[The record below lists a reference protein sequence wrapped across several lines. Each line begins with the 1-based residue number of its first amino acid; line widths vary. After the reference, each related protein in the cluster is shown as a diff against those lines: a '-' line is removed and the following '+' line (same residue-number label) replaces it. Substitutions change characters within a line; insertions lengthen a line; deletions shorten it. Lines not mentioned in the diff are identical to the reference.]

1 VLFLIMLKKFPDSFY
16 KYAIMFIIAAAL
28 PFAGRAQVAKDP
40 HSIVFIE
47 NSWDEAL
54 RQAALQNK
62 YIFVDAYAS
71 WCGPCMLLKSTTF
84 RNKKVADFYNQ
95 HFINVSIDME
105 KGEGPKLSEIWGIQ
119 AYPTMII
126 FDAKGNAILGT
137 AGYMGAS
144 DLLKFG
150 QQGLDK

>member
-1 VLFLIMLKKFPDSFY
+1 
-16 KYAIMFIIAAAL
+16 
-28 PFAGRAQVAKDP
+28 
-40 HSIVFIE
+40 
-47 NSWDEAL
+47 
-54 RQAALQNK
+54 
-62 YIFVDAYAS
+62 
-71 WCGPCMLLKSTTF
+71 MLLKSTTF

>member
-1 VLFLIMLKKFPDSFY
+1 MYKRLLSIFY
-16 KYAIMFIIAAAL
+16 KCVIVFIITLL
-28 PFAGRAQVAKDP
+28 PIASRAQAVKEQ
-40 HSIVFIE
+40 HSIIFIE

-54 RQAALQNK
+54 RQAALKNK

-105 KGEGPKLSEIWGIQ
+105 KGDGPKLSEAWGIQ

>member
-1 VLFLIMLKKFPDSFY
+1 MKRLSAIFY
-16 KYAIMFIIAAAL
+16 QYIVIVSLTIF
-28 PFAGRAQVAKDP
+28 PFAGWAQATKDP

-47 NSWDEAL
+47 NSWNEAL
-54 RQAALQNK
+54 RQAASQNK

-71 WCGPCMLLKSTTF
+71 WCGPCMLLKNTTF
-84 RNKKVADFYNQ
+84 KNKKVADFYNQ

-105 KGEGPKLSEIWGIQ
+105 KGDGPKLSEAWGIQ

-137 AGYMGAS
+137 AGYMGAN